1 MALGKGRSKRRKP
14 ASARRRTSSAS
25 RRCEYP
31 APGNADQCNNMVALD
46 KWESQ
51 GHRCHR
57 HVGKAMVST
66 AGTSSNPFVDASVV
80 FPDLLEN
87 QYAEV
92 VRVRDRSP
100 SAVRSSVAIRTIA
113 ETHSNNHSLGIS
125 NAKAIVETY
134 NKWSNGQDLSIPELA
149 RRRYKDGARLYY
161 QLLSQS
167 HRLRHV
173 AGIHLVRVVDMTIR
187 PRNEPAKTKTDKH
200 SEERKIDLFREQRF
214 PERSHE
220 VVCLEVKRGDV
231 DDRSTMFIVDPL
243 MPALAPVSNTKR
255 SVKDNPQLKST
266 PFTET
271 PWVANVEDYMLLDR
285 NGSIQWGRS
294 ERIESRKGNQR

>member
-1 MALGKGRSKRRKP
+1 MAPGKGRSKRRKP
-14 ASARRRTSSAS
+14 SSKRRASSSAS

-31 APGNADQCNNMVALD
+31 SPGNPEQCNNMVAFD
-46 KWESQ
+46 KWQSQ

-57 HVGKAMVST
+57 HVGKAMVS

-134 NKWSNGQDLSIPELA
+134 NKWSNNQDLSIPENA
-149 RRRYKDGARLYY
+149 RRRYKNGARLYY
-161 QLLSQS
+161 NLLVQSQ
-167 HRLRHV
+167 RLRQV
-173 AGIHLVRVVDMTIR
+173 AGIHLVRVSDMTIR
-187 PRNEPAKTKTDKH
+187 PRNEPAKNKIDRRTG
-200 SEERKIDLFREQRF
+200 ERKPDLFMEQRF
-214 PERSHE
+214 PERSHD
-220 VVCLEVKRGDV
+220 VICIEVKRSNV
-231 DDRSTMFIVDPL
+231 DERTTMFIVDPL

-255 SVKDNPQLKST
+255 SVKENPSLKST

-285 NGSIQWGRS
+285 NGSIQWGKS